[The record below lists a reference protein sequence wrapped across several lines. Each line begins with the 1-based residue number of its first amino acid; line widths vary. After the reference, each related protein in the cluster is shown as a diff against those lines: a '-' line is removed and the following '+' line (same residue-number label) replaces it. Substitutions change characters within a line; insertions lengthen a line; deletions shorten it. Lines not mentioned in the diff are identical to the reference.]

1 MLQVCNIAMLD
12 EIKRLEETNRETSVQ
27 IKVRECL

>member
-12 EIKRLEETNRETSVQ
+12 EIKRLEETNRETTV
-27 IKVRECL
+27 